1 MSSWTANKMKI
12 TCTLE
17 SLQNV
22 FHEKQM
28 EVDRGVLVLK
38 REKDRLRLL
47 EECSSAPPCDLE
59 EMRRAMMLKRDA
71 LEASAEQAAQ
81 ELLGRRSGDQASWK
95 PCHQKGKEGYKKRK
109 QWTVYELVIA

>member
-1 MSSWTANKMKI
+1 MPWPKELRVSSWTVYKMKI

-17 SLQNV
+17 PLQNA

-38 REKDRLRLL
+38 REKDRSRLL
-47 EECSSAPPCDLE
+47 ECSSAPPCDLE
-59 EMRRAMMLKRDA
+59 ELRRAMMLKRDA

-81 ELLGRRSGDQASWK
+81 EILADEAATK
-95 PCHQKGKEGYKKRK
+95 PAGSPVTKKGKEG
-109 QWTVYELVIA
+109 